1 MHTYIHVTVIKKYEV
16 VNLGES
22 LRDTE
27 KLEERGTYMEW
38 ICWKN
43 RILSWII
50 ESSPARAE
58 LSHPEYL
65 FIL

>member
-27 KLEERGTYMEW
+27 KFEERGRKDRST
-38 ICWKN
+38 IDTA
-43 RILSWII
+43 II
-50 ESSPARAE
+50 FEV
-58 LSHPEYL
+58 LK
-65 FIL
+65 F